1 MTISATEAVVSRRS
15 IRSFSSDPVDN
26 DVLRTILQDASR
38 AASGTNIQPWHVTVL
53 QAGALADFV
62 ATIQAEFDQGNIVRD
77 EKYYP
82 AEFVEPYLARRRKIG
97 WDMYG
102 LVGIE
107 KGEKEKMVAQARKN
121 FEFFGAP
128 VGLMF
133 SMHETMRYGGWLD
146 LGLFMGN
153 IMTLARE
160 HGLDTCPQAAWREFE
175 PQIHNY
181 LDLPA
186 DHRFI
191 VGMALGYEDTS
202 HVINELRTVRAPL
215 EEYVDFRS

>member
-1 MTISATEAVVSRRS
+1 MTISATEAITSRRS
-15 IRSFSSDPVDN
+15 VRAYTSEPVDEA
-26 DVLRTILQDASR
+26 VLRTILRHASR

-53 QAGALADFV
+53 QERSLCEFIAV
-62 ATIQAEFDQGNIVRD
+62 IQAEFDQGNTSGN

-82 AEFVEPYLARRRKIG
+82 TEFVEPYLGRRRKIG

-107 KGEKEKMVAQARKN
+107 KGDKEKMTAQTRKN

-128 VGLMF
+128 VGLIF
-133 SMHETMRYGGWLD
+133 SMHETMNTGSWLD

-175 PQIHNY
+175 PQIHSH
-181 LDLPA
+181 LELPE

-191 VGMALGYEDTS
+191 VAMALGYEDTS
-202 HVINELRTVRAPL
+202 HVINELRTVRASL
-215 EEYVDFRS
+215 DEFVDFRF